1 MRLSRSAAVV
11 VAVFTLLP
19 LAYILYFTGVLIP
32 HLMSAAATGGAQSQE
47 FSHEFQ
53 TVFRTHLIALLLVA
67 LLMAFYLVYL
77 FRTDRVR
84 PDKKAL
90 WAVVLFLG
98 NLLAMPVFW
107 YLYVW
112 PRRTGAA

>member
-19 LAYILYFTGVLIP
+19 LAYIVYFTGVLIR
-32 HLMSAAATGGAQSQE
+32 HLMSAAAAGGAQSQE
-47 FSHEFQ
+47 FSHAFL
-53 TVFRTHLIALLLVA
+53 TVFRTHLIALFLVA
-67 LLMAFYLVYL
+67 LLLTFYLVYL

-84 PDKKAL
+84 PDQKPL

-107 YLYVW
+107 YFYL
-112 PRRTGAA
+112 